1 MSRSN
6 HNYDNLCYWLTTY
19 GVCDCTDKPWRSH
32 KKCYGERSFQ
42 GRRGTAKR
50 RSRYPEWSAKRSH
63 GGGPPTSIKKI
74 WIGEARAKQN
84 AEQRLNADD
93 PIITPM
99 KRLINLWDWY

>member
-6 HNYDNLCYWLTTY
+6 HNYYNICSIMTEDGGECWWHSVGKSHGKCYRGRTFQTRRGPVERKMRFPDWSVKSTY
-19 GVCDCTDKPWRSH
+19 G
-32 KKCYGERSFQ
+32 
-42 GRRGTAKR
+42 A
-50 RSRYPEWSAKRSH
+50 
-63 GGGPPTSIKKI
+63 PPSYIKKI